1 MKLFYVRDKDK
12 HIIYATYMKNSIEAF
27 YLEYPAL
34 RNNTLIE
41 CEEIS
46 ETDPEK
52 ILIHAAKKI
61 KESKSL

>member
-12 HIIYATYMKNSIEAF
+12 HIIYATYMKESIEDF

-46 ETDPEK
+46 ENDHEK

>member
-1 MKLFYVRDKDK
+1 MKLFYVKDKDK
-12 HIIYATYMKNSIEAF
+12 HIIYATYMKESIEDF

-46 ETDPEK
+46 ENDPEK
-52 ILIHAAKKI
+52 SANSELTKTNNRLQI
-61 KESKSL
+61 